1 MADAIAFT
9 TNTNQPPTV
18 LALAGGPSHGGY
30 NGGGGGSSGGGSSSG
45 SPSHGGGRRASG
57 GGDRGGQGH
66 ANSNATGNAHGGY
79 DTRHMIDE
87 IHRSKKATEVSD
99 SDAFPA
105 YSARLHDLLLP
116 EKLKPLGITMY
127 DAK

>member
-66 ANSNATGNAHGGY
+66 ANSHATGNAHGGY

-99 SDAFPA
+99 SDAFLA